1 MQNSRA
7 YEELIKQLHACGFE
21 KKDGYYPRIMEEI
34 YDWERE
40 EVEDIIWD
48 AFLNKREFDLAQF
61 LPKLKK
67 YNGIKAL
74 KESPYLYKIPSDVS
88 VEIGK
93 ILYGATGDEEY
104 LDVIKRNIEASP
116 DTISFVAVLSYCKP
130 DKKVY
135 RMLADIYIN
144 SNNAVNRSTAVT
156 GLLYNRGIIKDRAS
170 IEESNNT
177 IALRKKFMSDNRE
190 ERKKIL
196 ERFERGELT
205 E

>member
-7 YEELIKQLHACGFE
+7 YEELSKQLHACGFE
-21 KKDGYYPRIMEEI
+21 KKDGYNPGIMEEI

-40 EVEDIIWD
+40 EVEDIILD
-48 AFLNKREFDLAQF
+48 AFVNKKEFGLAQF

-67 YNGIKAL
+67 YDGIKAL
-74 KESPYLYKIPSDVS
+74 KESPYLYKIPSGAS
-88 VEIGK
+88 VKIGK
-93 ILYGATGDEEY
+93 TLYEATDNEEY

-116 DTISFVAVLSYCKP
+116 DDISFVAALSYCKP
-130 DKKVY
+130 GKKVY

-170 IEESNNT
+170 IKESNNM
-177 IALRKKFMSDNRE
+177 IALRKKFMSDNRK
-190 ERKKIL
+190 ERQKIL